1 MLRVSEPRGKSLW
14 ERTVELTIALG
25 ERILAPIERFIGRRS
40 LVGDATFFELE
51 RFPWVAHIEDNW
63 EVIREELE
71 HVLED
76 REALPNFQDISKD
89 QIEITDDDR
98 WKTYFLY
105 GYGFEAKLGVETCPR
120 TAALMREIPGMKTAM
135 FSILSPR
142 KHILDHRGPYKG
154 VLRYHLGLIVPKDA
168 EACRIRVG
176 DDIRHWQEG
185 KSMIFD
191 DTFNHEVWND
201 TDETRVVLFVDVLRP
216 LPAPDSAINRLIVKA
231 IGYSPFVLD
240 AKRNQEAWERRYR
253 QRQAGALARSAAR
266 HSCAHAREASL
277 DARDV
282 QPRALQQRVGLR
294 VEHRE
299 LARHDQH
306 AEHDHHDP
314 ADGDDRGEVAFDD
327 GQRAGHALERQRDQQ
342 ERDRQAG
349 GVDGEQQG
357 AVRGRVGDR
366 GLREDRAE
374 RDARARRPGDREGGA
389 GDERAASTGFAQQRL
404 GMPLAVEH
412 VHERARQEDH
422 AERDDHGAADALEQ
436 LFVVVERRA
445 DHRRAEPEQDEDR
458 ARSSR

>member
-1 MLRVSEPRGKSLW
+1 MQRVPEPQGKSTW
-14 ERTVELTIALG
+14 ERVVELTIAIG
-25 ERILAPIERFIGRRS
+25 ERILAPIERFIGKRS

-63 EVIREELE
+63 GVIRDELQ

-76 REALPNFQDISKD
+76 RDALPNFQDISKD

-154 VLRYHLGLIVPKDA
+154 VLRYHLGLIVPENA

-176 DDIRHWQEG
+176 EDIRHWQAG
-185 KSMIFD
+185 KSMVFD

-216 LPAPDSAINRLIVKA
+216 LPSPDSAINSAIVKA

-253 QRQAGALARSAAR
+253 ERRESGA
-266 HSCAHAREASL
+266 
-277 DARDV
+277 V
-282 QPRALQQRVGLR
+282 
-294 VEHRE
+294 VEH
-299 LARHDQH
+299 
-306 AEHDHHDP
+306 
-314 ADGDDRGEVAFDD
+314 
-327 GQRAGHALERQRDQQ
+327 
-342 ERDRQAG
+342 
-349 GVDGEQQG
+349 
-357 AVRGRVGDR
+357 
-366 GLREDRAE
+366 
-374 RDARARRPGDREGGA
+374 
-389 GDERAASTGFAQQRL
+389 AA
-404 GMPLAVEH
+404 
-412 VHERARQEDH
+412 
-422 AERDDHGAADALEQ
+422 
-436 LFVVVERRA
+436 
-445 DHRRAEPEQDEDR
+445 
-458 ARSSR
+458 